1 MKGVVSIVML
11 SVLSAILISSF
22 FVVPLTKNQDERLTY
37 DLRYNKFTEEYSIKV
52 DNVNNFND
60 FVSENDINL
69 RQENRRAYYYDSYKL
84 AKEDIGGMKIWV
96 S

>member
-11 SVLSAILISSF
+11 SVLSAVLISSF
-22 FVVPLTKNQDERLTY
+22 FVVPLIRKDEKITY

-52 DNVNNFND
+52 DNVNNFNE